1 VTTAPGARASE
12 RAGEQGSPSI
22 GDLLS
27 DISADISALMRQEV
41 ELAKAELRQSATKAG
56 KGAGML
62 GGSAVFAHLAVVF
75 LALAGWW
82 GLGNAIGRGWAGL
95 VVTAVLALIAAVLGA
110 VGRKEVQSVSGMPK
124 TASTVKKIPDAVK
137 GNEGNAR

>member
-1 VTTAPGARASE
+1 VSTSSQAP
-12 RAGEQGSPSI
+12 EQAHGSASI
-22 GDLLS
+22 GELLS
-27 DISADISALMRQEV
+27 DISTDISTLMRQEV

-62 GGSAVFAHLAVVF
+62 GGSVVFAHLALLF
-75 LALAGWW
+75 LALACWW

-95 VVTAVLALIAAVLGA
+95 VVTAALALIAAVLA
-110 VGRKEVQSVSGMPK
+110 LVGRKEVQSVTGLPK

-137 GNEGNAR
+137 GNEGDAR

>member
-1 VTTAPGARASE
+1 VTTTPQAHST
-12 RAGEQGSPSI
+12 EQESASI
-22 GDLLS
+22 GELLS
-27 DISADISALMRQEV
+27 DISTDISTLMRQEV
-41 ELAKAELRQSATKAG
+41 ELAKAELRQSAVKAG
-56 KGAGML
+56 RGAGML
-62 GGSAVFAHLAVVF
+62 GGSAVFAHLAVLF

-95 VVTAVLALIAAVLGA
+95 VVTVVLALVAAVLAA
-110 VGRKEVQSVSGMPK
+110 VGRKEVQSVTGLPK

>member
-1 VTTAPGARASE
+1 VSTTPDARSQEHGSASV
-12 RAGEQGSPSI
+12 GE
-22 GDLLS
+22 LLS
-27 DISADISALMRQEV
+27 DISTDISMLMRQER
-41 ELAKAELRQSATKAG
+41 ELAKAELRQSATKVG

-75 LALAGWW
+75 LALACWW

-95 VVTAVLALIAAVLGA
+95 VVAVVLALIAAVLGA
-110 VGRKEVQSVSGMPK
+110 IGRREVQSVTGMPK
-124 TASTVKKIPDAVK
+124 TASTVKKIPDALK

>member
-1 VTTAPGARASE
+1 VTTTPDSR
-12 RAGEQGSPSI
+12 EQGSASI
-22 GDLLS
+22 GELLS
-27 DISADISALMRQEV
+27 DISTDISTLMRQEV
-41 ELAKAELRQSATKAG
+41 ELAKAELRQSATQAG

-62 GGSAVFAHLAVVF
+62 GGSAVSAHLAVVF
-75 LALAGWW
+75 VALACWW

-95 VVTAVLALIAAVLGA
+95 VVAVVLALIAAGLA
-110 VGRKEVQSVSGMPK
+110 AFGRKEIQSVTGLPK